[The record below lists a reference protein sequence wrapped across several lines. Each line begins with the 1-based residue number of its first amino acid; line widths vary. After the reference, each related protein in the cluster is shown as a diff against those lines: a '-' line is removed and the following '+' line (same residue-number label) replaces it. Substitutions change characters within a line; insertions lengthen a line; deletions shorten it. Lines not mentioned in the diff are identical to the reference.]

1 MANLFKQKSS
11 SNVQNFANVGDYSVP
26 TGCVATVI
34 GMTLCNMGNTGVT
47 VDVQVNRGLQA
58 PSVANINILKDAPIP
73 VGGSLVV
80 VGGDQKVVLE
90 VNQSMQVNVTSRASA
105 PGNVDAVMSILE
117 SDQ

>member
-11 SNVQNFANVGDYSVP
+11 ANVQNFANVGDYSVP

-34 GMTLCNMGNTGVT
+34 GMTLANMANTGLT
-47 VDVQVNRGLQA
+47 VDVQVNKGTGGA
-58 PSVANINILKDAPIP
+58 GNINILKDAPIP

-117 SDQ
+117 SDQS

>member
-11 SNVQNFANVGDYSVP
+11 ANVQNFANVGDYSVP

-34 GMTLCNMGNTGVT
+34 GMTLANMSNTGLT
-47 VDVQVNRGLQA
+47 VDVQVNKGINGGV
-58 PSVANINILKDAPIP
+58 SNISILKDVPIP